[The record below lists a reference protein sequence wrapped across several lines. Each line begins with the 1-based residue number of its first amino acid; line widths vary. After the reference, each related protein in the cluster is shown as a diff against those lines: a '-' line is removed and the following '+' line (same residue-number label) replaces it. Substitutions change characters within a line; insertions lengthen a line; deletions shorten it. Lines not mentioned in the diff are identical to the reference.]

1 MQNRPNQ
8 PRARVSHEAA
18 RPNSLG
24 LHQRELADLLDQF
37 DGFEA
42 PPKNIKRDF
51 VRWPFR
57 RSAVPVKITHPN
69 GISAEISVACRNI
82 SRGGMAFLHRG
93 YLHTGTRC
101 TVRLPHP
108 EAGELVVD
116 GWVARCLHRSGLIHE
131 IGVAFSEEID
141 VRDLLRPDPL
151 SDCFTLEKVD
161 VENLEGSVLYVD
173 PSEADQKIVRHFL
186 RSTRV
191 RVATAFTPT
200 DAMPHLAQSWDV
212 IIVDS
217 NLPEGGGAKFVHSLR
232 ERGHTG
238 AVIVTTSDTSATG
251 RRTIE
256 AIEADA
262 FLGKPL
268 GQSVLIRAVAEFIL
282 GGRDAFRP
290 SVGTLGPDHP
300 DYQSAVGFALTLR
313 HAAKKLEDT
322 VRREDAATCKTLCQQ
337 LAGSAPPLGFAAL
350 GKLAADAS
358 STLTRTM
365 SISASIKQVRALI
378 AACERARA
386 RKAA

>member
-1 MQNRPNQ
+1 MQNRPGQ
-8 PRARVSHEAA
+8 PRARISNEAA

-42 PPKNIKRDF
+42 PPKNVKRDF

-116 GWVARCLHRSGLIHE
+116 GWVARCQHRAGLVHE

-161 VENLEGSVLYVD
+161 VENLEGAVLHVD

-186 RSTRV
+186 RSTRI

-200 DAMPHLAQSWDV
+200 DAQPHLGGAWDV
-212 IIVDS
+212 IIADT
-217 NLPEGGGAKFVHSLR
+217 NLPEGGGAKFVRALR
-232 ERGHTG
+232 EKGHSG
-238 AVIVTTSDTSATG
+238 AIIVTTSDTSPAG
-251 RRTIE
+251 RRNIE
-256 AIEADA
+256 QIEADA
-262 FLGKPL
+262 FLSKPL
-268 GQSVLIRAVAEFIL
+268 AQSVLIRAVAEFIL
-282 GGRDAFRP
+282 GGRDASRP
-290 SVGTLGPDHP
+290 SVGTLTPDHP

-322 VRREDAATCKTLCQQ
+322 VRREDAATCRTLCQQ
-337 LAGSAPPLGFAAL
+337 LAASAPPLGFSAL
-350 GKLAADAS
+350 GKLAGDSAAI
-358 STLTRTM
+358 LTRTM
-365 SISASIKQVRALI
+365 SISASIKPIRALI
-378 AACERARA
+378 SACERARV